1 MQKEEKQLEHT
12 VESLIQRV
20 QDIKNSIANFLL
32 KLENEYNTLHWPTVL
47 DNFALLSGQLNT
59 LGKLL
64 RNEKVPPLRNSI
76 LLPIALSGDR
86 DPELEKIT
94 ERRVIAFNADVVP
107 HYLRTKPEPEVE
119 ERLQPVL
126 TRASTLT
133 TEMAQKQINA
143 MNKMT
148 SNIVDI
154 IKSHQETMEKEAN
167 QKSSLS
173 QTSSQADTNTL
184 LSAVLTG
191 KGFKS
196 TSMRRADISQQ
207 QNSMQA
213 QQQAAQQKAQGNS
226 VGKVPSSIK
235 TNIKQGSSS
244 HPYQRNLN

>member
-12 VESLIQRV
+12 LESLIQRV
-20 QDIKNSIANFLL
+20 QDIKNSIANLL
-32 KLENEYNTLHWPTVL
+32 VKLENEYTILQWPSML

-86 DPELEKIT
+86 DPELEKVT

-126 TRASTLT
+126 NRASTLT
-133 TEMAQKQINA
+133 TEAAQKQINA

-196 TSMRRADISQQ
+196 SVMRRTDMAQQ
-207 QNSMQA
+207 QSNMQA
-213 QQQAAQQKAQGNS
+213 QQQAAQQKQQGNAH
-226 VGKVPSSIK
+226 GKVQSSIK
-235 TNIKQGSSS
+235 TNIKQGSSA
-244 HPYQRNLN
+244 HPYQRN